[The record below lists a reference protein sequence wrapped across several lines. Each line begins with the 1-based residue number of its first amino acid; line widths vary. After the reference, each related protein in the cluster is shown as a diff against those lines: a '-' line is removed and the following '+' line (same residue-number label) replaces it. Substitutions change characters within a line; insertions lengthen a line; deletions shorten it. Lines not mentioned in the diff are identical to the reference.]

1 MIEISP
7 RLWPSR
13 QAFALKN
20 LESWNVHLLI
30 LPQKSLEE
38 HNKRLS
44 ICSVYHQHHI
54 QWFVAYNNKRP
65 QSFCGALSLI
75 FRRNVHCLI
84 KTKEIIGTRNQ
95 VLGICNNY
103 LCSEVVVILSIIN
116 FFFYND
122 WNVNG
127 LVSESGIFFYTNISS
142 KHKVFH
148 NKLHLFF
155 NTCFIYL
162 YLSWSNYI

>member
-95 VLGICNNY
+95 VITIYVVKLSWFY
-103 LCSEVVVILSIIN
+103 LLLIFSFITTGMLMDWSQNQVFFSIRTFQVNIKCFITNCIYLLIHVLSI
-116 FFFYND
+116 
-122 WNVNG
+122 
-127 LVSESGIFFYTNISS
+127 
-142 KHKVFH
+142 
-148 NKLHLFF
+148 
-155 NTCFIYL
+155 
-162 YLSWSNYI
+162 

>member
-30 LPQKSLEE
+30 LPQESLEE

-54 QWFVAYNNKRP
+54 QWFVAYNNKKP

-84 KTKEIIGTRNQ
+84 KTKEIIGTKNQ
-95 VLGICNNY
+95 AITIFVVKLSWFY
-103 LCSEVVVILSIIN
+103 LLLIFSFITTGMLMDWSQNQLFFSIRTFQVNIKCFITNCIYLLIHVLSI
-116 FFFYND
+116 
-122 WNVNG
+122 
-127 LVSESGIFFYTNISS
+127 
-142 KHKVFH
+142 
-148 NKLHLFF
+148 
-155 NTCFIYL
+155 
-162 YLSWSNYI
+162 